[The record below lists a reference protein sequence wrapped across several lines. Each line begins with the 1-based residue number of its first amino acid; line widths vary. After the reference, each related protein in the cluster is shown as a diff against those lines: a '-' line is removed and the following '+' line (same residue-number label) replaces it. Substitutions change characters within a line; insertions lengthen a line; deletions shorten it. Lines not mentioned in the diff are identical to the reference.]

1 MTTQNQGNHK
11 RLSPMYHG
19 VLFAM
24 VIACIVLSV
33 YWTVKTVNNLGE
45 GLPQLVIILL
55 SVALLIL
62 TILARTFALKAQ
74 DRAIRAEE
82 SLRHF
87 ILTGKPI
94 NPNLTLSQI
103 IALRF
108 ASDEE
113 LVELTALAIE
123 RKMTSNEIKSTIRN
137 WKADTH
143 RV

>member
-1 MTTQNQGNHK
+1 
-11 RLSPMYHG
+11 MYHG
-19 VLFAM
+19 VLFAI
-24 VIACIVLSV
+24 VLACIALSV
-33 YWTVKTVNNLGE
+33 FWSLRTANNLFE
-45 GLPQLVIILL
+45 SLPQLIILL
-55 SVALLIL
+55 LTLALLL
-62 TILARTFALKAQ
+62 LMILARTFALKAQ

-94 NPNLTLSQI
+94 DPNLTLGQI

-113 LVELTALAIE
+113 LVELTKLAIE
-123 RKMTSNEIKSTIRN
+123 RKMTPGEIKSKIRN